1 MLQPQSGKALTN
13 ERKYPHIVE
22 LTVATDELNVQLNRR
37 IIDFHK
43 LRHIET
49 RHGQRV
55 VRESQIYYRW
65 CFSDLATACDFA
77 EQFGGELCIRE
88 IAQAR

>member
-1 MLQPQSGKALTN
+1 MLQPKSRKAAKN

-22 LTVATDELNVQLNRR
+22 LAVATDQLNAQLTRR

-49 RHGQRV
+49 RHGHRV

-65 CFSDLATACDFA
+65 CFSYLATACDFA
-77 EQFGGELCIRE
+77 EQFGGELADAPI
-88 IAQAR
+88 